1 MHFELT
7 DVQQRMQQDAIEF
20 ARAHL
25 DEGDGERERE
35 AAFPHEGWLKCAE
48 FGVQALPIP
57 QAYGGRGESLVTT
70 VAVLEGLGYGCRDQ
84 GLLFSI
90 GAHLWANVIALV
102 EFGTH
107 DQKQRY
113 LPSLASGKFVGS
125 NATSEPGAGSDLF
138 SMQTNYARAEGG
150 YVLNGDKTFCSNGP
164 VADLFLVFA
173 TLNPELGAMGIS
185 SFLVDSTAAGLVRGR
200 EPDKFGMRTSPMCD
214 VSFANCRIGADGLL
228 GREGRGADVFRA
240 AIQGERACIQAGV
253 LGAMRRQLEE
263 CIAQAN
269 RRRQFGKA
277 IGKFQSIANRLVDMK
292 LRLETAR
299 LLVYK
304 AAWLK
309 DQGRD
314 IEMEAAMC
322 KLYLGEASVQSSL
335 DAIQIHGARGYMR
348 DLPFERQL
356 RDAVGGT
363 IYGGTSEIQ
372 RNTIARGLG
381 L

>member
-1 MHFELT
+1 MTMQNLAGVCKSWNKLSNSVARLIRGSFRDLRRLDDFDFSFSPVIKKDRIFELVT
-7 DVQQRMQQDAIEF
+7 CA
-20 ARAHL
+20 AWSPPWPCWRAW
-25 DEGDGERERE
+25 
-35 AAFPHEGWLKCAE
+35 A
-48 FGVQALPIP
+48 
-57 QAYGGRGESLVTT
+57 T
-70 VAVLEGLGYGCRDQ
+70 VAAIRDWCSQ
-84 GLLFSI
+84 SAPTSG
-90 GAHLWANVIALV
+90 ANVIALV

-107 DQKQRY
+107 EQKQR
-113 LPSLASGKFVGS
+113 LSAVTGQRHLRRFQRHQRSRGRFRFVQHADHLCPGRKRLLAQWQQDILQLW
-125 NATSEPGAGSDLF
+125 T
-138 SMQTNYARAEGG
+138 
-150 YVLNGDKTFCSNGP
+150 
-164 VADLFLVFA
+164 VADLLVAFA
-173 TLNPELGAMGIS
+173 TLNPELGPMGIS
-185 SFLVDSTAAGLVRGR
+185 SFLVEGSAPGVVRGQ

-214 VSFANCRIGADGLL
+214 MSFVDCRVGPDALL

-240 AIQGERACIQAGV
+240 AIQWERACIQAGA

-263 CIAQAN
+263 CVAHAK
-269 RRRQFGKA
+269 RRRQFGKP
-277 IGKFQSIANRLVDMK
+277 IGKFQSVANRLVDMK

-299 LLVYK
+299 LLIYK

-314 IEMEAAMC
+314 IELEAAMC
-322 KLYLGEASVQSSL
+322 KLHVGEAAVQSSL

-372 RNTIARGLG
+372 RVTIARALG